1 MLRTTLKITNSHTKS
16 NMAKA
21 SITFKACHR
30 LSERSF
36 HFKGKQFPV
45 CARCTGLHFG
55 YLSLLLFLIGFLLIN
70 FWISVLMIIPTYLD
84 GFTQAYCNRQ
94 SNNYLRLVTGIV
106 AGVGEMSIISKVIK
120 ILVLNF
126 LQLL

>member
-1 MLRTTLKITNSHTKS
+1 MEKTSTL
-16 NMAKA
+16 
-21 SITFKACHR
+21 FKACHR
-30 LSERSF
+30 LPERSF

-55 YLSLLLFLIGFLLIN
+55 YLSLPLFLIGFLSIN
-70 FWISVLMIIPTYLD
+70 FWISIMMMVPTYLD

-106 AGVGEMSIISKVIK
+106 AGIGEMSIISKLIK
-120 ILVLNF
+120 ILILNF